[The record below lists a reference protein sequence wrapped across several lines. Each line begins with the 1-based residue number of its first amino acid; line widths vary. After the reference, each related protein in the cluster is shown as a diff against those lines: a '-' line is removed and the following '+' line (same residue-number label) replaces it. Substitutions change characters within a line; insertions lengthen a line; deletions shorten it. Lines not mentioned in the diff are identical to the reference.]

1 MVGNKS
7 DLVQRE
13 EVREE
18 EGREY
23 AQSIGA
29 IFGLVSC
36 RYGIGI
42 TELMNEVVKRIKGKG
57 VVKPQGKIILR
68 DTRRRT
74 HYNITF
80 CPRNRVRDISYKEMF
95 DVWYGKDIEDV

>member
-7 DLVQRE
+7 DKFQMEAVT
-13 EVREE
+13 EE

-57 VVKPQGKIILR
+57 VVKPQGEIILR
-68 DTRRRT
+68 DTRRRR

-80 CPRNRVRDISYKEMF
+80 CPRNRVRDISYNEMF
-95 DVWYGKDIEDV
+95 DAWCGKDIEDV